1 MRIFLANWITNNNNN
16 NNKWLQFC
24 GKFYFSPSAARK
36 KGFCLWIPGPA
47 GQYRTGR
54 IVSCM
59 SPLNS
64 FFFIPLGKAE
74 QAKYSKLSRHV
85 QKNVFLCHVDLSTPV
100 LANKTQI
107 IKHYKV
113 KFFLVEMPVWST
125 AYQSVCINTVLLVG
139 KSTVSSKWR
148 RWDCLCSS
156 ILLLSTHQTS
166 LCPAHFALLCLFPY
180 FRGRNTGFWINML
193 QNTAHEY
200 LI

>member
-1 MRIFLANWITNNNNN
+1 MAAILWKILFFPISCKEKRILLVDSRTCRTVQDRTYSFLHESTE
-16 NNKWLQFC
+16 LF
-24 GKFYFSPSAARK
+24 
-36 KGFCLWIPGPA
+36 L
-47 GQYRTGR
+47 
-54 IVSCM
+54 
-59 SPLNS
+59 
-64 FFFIPLGKAE
+64 FIPLAKAE